1 METKLEN
8 KSKQAASLWVPPFLS
23 DEWWKQGNLRGCL
36 VLKKPSLITHH
47 SSLNFHQSSFK
58 IPRFPKPHTFGT
70 LFSAS
75 HHSNISTFCGTHT
88 WHTAWAPYLRI
99 HPFFFSHH
107 SSPIP
112 KHTVLSSSPLPFSS
126 SHQVQTAPISTSS
139 STNNADLLQR
149 KSTQCRSPPH
159 PVPISTSP
167 SADLHQHPAC
177 KITSD
182 EQQWHQSPPSWLMSF
197 LLRPPLFCYYGFIH
211 LSGLS

>member
-8 KSKQAASLWVPPFLS
+8 KSKQTASLWVPPFLS

-58 IPRFPKPHTFGT
+58 IPQFPKPHTFGT
-70 LFSAS
+70 LFSGS

-126 SHQVQTAPISTSS
+126 SHRVQTAPISTST
-139 STNNADLLQR
+139 STNNTDLLQR

-159 PVPISTSP
+159 PVPISTSTQL
-167 SADLHQHPAC
+167 AR
-177 KITSD
+177 
-182 EQQWHQSPPSWLMSF
+182 SPPTSSSGIN
-197 LLRPPLFCYYGFIH
+197 LLHHDQWVFCFVLLYFVIMALYISPIWVS
-211 LSGLS
+211 LS